1 MSAVFLVGVSVL
13 LLAGARALAALW
25 TVPGAPRPEILGE
38 IVVAVPVALPATDVL
53 VAAPKTSPPRR

>member
-25 TVPGAPRPEILGE
+25 TAPGTPRPAILGE
-38 IVVAVPVALPATDVL
+38 ILVGVPAALPATDVL